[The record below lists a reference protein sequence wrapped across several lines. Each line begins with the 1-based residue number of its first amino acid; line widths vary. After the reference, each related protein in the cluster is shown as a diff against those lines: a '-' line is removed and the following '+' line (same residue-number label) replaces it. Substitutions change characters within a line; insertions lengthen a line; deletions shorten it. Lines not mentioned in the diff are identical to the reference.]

1 MSPSGKNLENASI
14 KTWRMGISGLEENLR
29 DDSGAHLYE
38 RLYHQLFFFSNIEDD
53 ALWKGMG
60 ISDFELD

>member
-1 MSPSGKNLENASI
+1 
-14 KTWRMGISGLEENLR
+14 MGISGLEENLR

-38 RLYHQLFFFSNIEDD
+38 RLYHQLFFFFSNIEDD